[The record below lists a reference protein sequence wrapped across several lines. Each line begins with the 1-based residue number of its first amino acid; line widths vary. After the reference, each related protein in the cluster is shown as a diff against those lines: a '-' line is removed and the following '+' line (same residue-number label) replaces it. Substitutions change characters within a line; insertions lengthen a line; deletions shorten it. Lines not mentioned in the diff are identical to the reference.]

1 MQQIASGFKSAEVTS
16 ATISVLMLCLLAG
29 IAPLAG
35 PQDDRRPIEGTAKSR
50 AVSWH
55 TAGIA
60 ISGAVSFT
68 ITGLVGN
75 W

>member
-1 MQQIASGFKSAEVTS
+1 MQQIASGFKSAEVNLS
-16 ATISVLMLCLLAG
+16 NTISVDAVLARG
-29 IAPLAG
+29 HRLLAG
-35 PQDDRRPIEGTAKSR
+35 PQDDRRPLEGTAKSR